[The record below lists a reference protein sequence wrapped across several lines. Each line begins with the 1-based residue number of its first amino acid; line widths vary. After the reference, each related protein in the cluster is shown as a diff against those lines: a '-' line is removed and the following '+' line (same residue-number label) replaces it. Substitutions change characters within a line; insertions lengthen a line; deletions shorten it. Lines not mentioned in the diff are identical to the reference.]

1 MSKLV
6 WSDIIQILDFPS
18 GADGKE
24 AACNGGDLGSISG
37 SGRSAGEGIIYL
49 LQYSGLESP
58 PDGGAW
64 RATVHGVTK
73 SRTRLSD

>member
-37 SGRSAGEGIIYL
+37 SGRSAGEGIGYPF
-49 LQYSGLESP
+49 QYSCLENSM
-58 PDGGAW
+58 DRGAW
-64 RATVHGVTK
+64 QAIVHGGHK
-73 SRTRLSD
+73 GSDMTE